1 MWETLRT
8 GADRSVFRRI
18 SIVYSVFSHPTS
30 AREASV
36 KVIHLIGGGDTGGAK
51 THVHSLLTY
60 LGQVVDVRLVCFRRG
75 IFSDEAQALGIPTIV
90 MQHNVLWCVCA
101 LQKLIR
107 EEGYQFVHCHGAKAN
122 VIGAMLRPL
131 VGVPVLTTV
140 HSDYRLD
147 YLGRPFATVFY
158 GNANKVALRLLNYR
172 VCVSNPLMQK
182 LIDRGFDPGRMFSI
196 YNGLDFSH
204 EVPRVDR
211 KEFFAGY
218 DFDVAPDDVIVGIAA
233 RLDPVKDIPLLLRA
247 VALARRRGARLRL
260 AIAGDGKQRAE
271 LEALAESLGIGAD
284 VFFLGWISDLDRFYG
299 ALDIN
304 ALSSISESFPYALTE
319 GARARLA
326 TVATSVG
333 GVPDLIEHGVNGFLV
348 EPGDVDGFAS
358 ALVTFAK
365 DPALREKMGQALYDT
380 GRQRLSVIA
389 TGERQLE
396 IYNTIY
402 RHEKWRHGKRDGI
415 LIGGAYGFGNAGD
428 DAILEAILQ
437 EMRAIDPN
445 MPVTVLSRRPHET
458 RRIYGVSTLHSF
470 NLIRMARVLRRTKL
484 YLNGGG
490 NLMQDVTSRMS
501 LWYYLYTLWCAKR
514 CGAQVQMYGCG
525 IGPIVV
531 PGDQKLAARTINRNV
546 DVITLREP
554 DSLDVLR
561 QFGIEK
567 PEVLLAADP
576 VIRLQAASAFQVE
589 RFFEQ
594 HGMDP
599 DGKYIAFVLRRWRG
613 FEERTRAF
621 AAAAWH
627 AYTRYG
633 LTPVFLCI
641 NPRADIDAAR
651 LVTEELTVPHYL
663 IDEPMPAALSIG
675 VMSRMQAVLSMRLH
689 GLVFAA
695 GQGVPLAGV
704 SYDPKV
710 RAFLDYI
717 EQDNYVELEDADAK
731 NMCAMIDRAISLSGQ
746 KDELRRRTELLYAR
760 EDNNQIAAARLLGRE

>member
-1 MWETLRT
+1 MPL
-8 GADRSVFRRI
+8 
-18 SIVYSVFSHPTS
+18 YSVFSRQTS
-30 AREASV
+30 VSEASV

-60 LGQVVDVRLVCFRRG
+60 LGQVVDVRLVCFRSG
-75 IFSDEAQALGIPTIV
+75 VFADEARALGIPTVV
-90 MQHNVLWCVCA
+90 MQHSVLWCVGA
-101 LQKLIR
+101 LQKMIR
-107 EEGYQFVHCHGAKAN
+107 EEGFQFVHCHGAKAN
-122 VIGAMLRPL
+122 VIGALLRPV

-147 YLGRPFATVFY
+147 YLGRPFANVFY

-172 VCVSNPLMQK
+172 VCVSNPLKQK

-204 EVPRVDR
+204 EVPRVEQR
-211 KEFFAGY
+211 EFFAA
-218 DFDVAPDDVIVGIAA
+218 FDIQIAPGDVIVGIAA

-247 VALARRRGARLRL
+247 VARARERGAQLRL

-271 LEALAESLGIGAD
+271 LEALAETLGIRTD

-319 GARARLA
+319 GARAHLA

-348 EPGDVDGFAS
+348 EPGDVEGFAA
-358 ALVTFAK
+358 ALFTFAK
-365 DPALREKMGQALYDT
+365 DPDLRRKMGQALYET
-380 GRQRLSVIA
+380 GRRQLSMIA

-396 IYNTIY
+396 IYNTIH
-402 RHEKWRHGKRDGI
+402 RHEKWRHGNRDGI

-445 MPVTVLSRRPHET
+445 MPVTVLSRRPRET
-458 RRIYGVSTLHSF
+458 RRSFGVSTQHSF
-470 NLIRMARVLRRTKL
+470 DLVRMAHVLRRTKL

-501 LWYYLYTLWCAKR
+501 LWYYLYTLWCAR
-514 CGAQVQMYGCG
+514 RHGAYVQMYGCG
-525 IGPIVV
+525 IGPILVR
-531 PGDQKLAARTINRNV
+531 GDQKLAAHVINRNV

-554 DSLDVLR
+554 DSLAELER
-561 QFGIEK
+561 FGIDK
-567 PEVLLAADP
+567 PEILLAADP
-576 VIRLQAASAFQVE
+576 VLRLQAAGAFQVE
-589 RFFEQ
+589 HFFEQ
-594 HGMDP
+594 RGLKL
-599 DGKYIAFVLRRWRG
+599 DGQYIAFVLRRWRG
-613 FEERTRAF
+613 FEEHARAF
-621 AAAAWH
+621 AAAAYH
-627 AYTRYG
+627 AWSRYG

-641 NPRADIDAAR
+641 NPRDLDAVR
-651 LVTEELTVPHYL
+651 LVEEHLPMERIV
-663 IDEPMPAALSIG
+663 ISEPLPASMSIG
-675 VMSRMQAVLSMRLH
+675 FLARMQAVVSMRLH

-717 EQDNYVELEDADAK
+717 EQDNYVTLEEADAK
-731 NMCAMIDRAISLSGQ
+731 NMCAMIDRAMSLSGQ

>member
-1 MWETLRT
+1 M
-8 GADRSVFRRI
+8 
-18 SIVYSVFSHPTS
+18 
-30 AREASV
+30 

-51 THVHSLLTY
+51 THVYSLLTY
-60 LGQVVDVRLVCFRRG
+60 LGQVVDVRLVCFRKGR
-75 IFSDEAQALGIPTIV
+75 FAEEAKALGIPTMV

-122 VIGAMLRPL
+122 VIGALLRPL

-158 GNANKVALRLLNYR
+158 GNANKIALRLLNYR
-172 VCVSNPLMQK
+172 VCVSNPLKKK

-211 KEFFAGY
+211 TAYFAEFGFS
-218 DFDVAPDDVIVGIAA
+218 VSPDDVIIGIAA
-233 RLDPVKDIPLLLRA
+233 RLDPVKDIPMLLHA
-247 VALARRRGARLRL
+247 VAEARRGGAKVRL
-260 AIAGDGKQRAE
+260 AIAGDGKQRPE
-271 LEALAESLGIGAD
+271 LEALAESLGIREH

-319 GARARLA
+319 GARAHLA

-333 GVPDLIEHGVNGFLV
+333 GVPDLIRHGKNGILV
-348 EPGDVDGFAS
+348 EPGNAGAFAS
-358 ALVTFAK
+358 ALVRYAD
-365 DPALREKMGQALYDT
+365 DPQLRSEMGQALYDT

-396 IYNTIY
+396 IYNTIH
-402 RHEKWRHGKRDGI
+402 RHEKWRHGGRDGV

-437 EMRAIDPN
+437 EMHAIDPN
-445 MPVTVLSRRPHET
+445 MPITVLSRRPRET
-458 RRIYGVSTLHSF
+458 QRNYSVHTQHSF
-470 NLIRMARVLRRTKL
+470 DLIRMARVLRRTKL

-514 CGAQVQMYGCG
+514 SGALVQMYGCG
-525 IGPIVV
+525 IGPIIV
-531 PGDQKLAARTINRNV
+531 PDDQKLAAHIINRNV
-546 DVITLREP
+546 DTITLREP
-554 DSLDVLR
+554 DSLSVLKK
-561 QFGIEK
+561 FGIDK
-567 PEVLLAADP
+567 PEILLAADP
-576 VIRLQAASAFQVE
+576 VIRLRAAGAYKVE
-589 RFFEQ
+589 YFMEQ
-594 HGMDP
+594 HGLRP
-599 DGKYIAFVLRRWRG
+599 DGQYIAFILRCWDG
-613 FEERTRAF
+613 FEAHVRAF
-621 AAAAWH
+621 TAAVYHAW
-627 AYTRYG
+627 ARYG

-641 NPRADIDAAR
+641 NPRADLDAAHQ
-651 LVTEELTVPHYL
+651 VAAQLTVPYHL
-663 IDEPMPAALSIG
+663 IDEQLPAAMSIG
-675 VMSRMQAVLSMRLH
+675 FLSRMQAVVSMRLH

-695 GQGVPLAGV
+695 GQGVPLVGV

-717 EQDNYVELEDADAK
+717 EQDNYIDLEEADAK
-731 NMCAMIDRAISLSGQ
+731 TLCAMIDRAMSLSGE

>member
-1 MWETLRT
+1 MK
-8 GADRSVFRRI
+8 I
-18 SIVYSVFSHPTS
+18 
-30 AREASV
+30 
-36 KVIHLIGGGDTGGAK
+36 IHLIGGGDTGGAK

-60 LGQVVDVRLVCFRRG
+60 LGQVVEVRLVCFRKG
-75 IFSDEAQALGIPTIV
+75 IFSDEAEALGIPTTV
-90 MQHNVLWCVCA
+90 MQHSVPWCVAA

-107 EEGYQFVHCHGAKAN
+107 EEGFDFIHCHGAKAN

-131 VGVPVLTTV
+131 VHAPVLTTV

-147 YLGRPFATVFY
+147 YLGRPFASVFY
-158 GNANKVALRLLNYR
+158 GSANKAALRLLNYR
-172 VCVSNPLMQK
+172 VCVSNPLKQK
-182 LIDRGFDPGRMFSI
+182 LIERGFDPGRMFSI

-211 KEFFAGY
+211 QAFFAGFGY
-218 DFDVAPDDVIVGIAA
+218 AVAPDDVIVGIAA
-233 RLDPVKDIPLLLRA
+233 RLDPVKDIPMLLRA
-247 VALARRRGARLRL
+247 VAAARERGARIRL
-260 AIAGDGKQRAE
+260 AIAGDGKQRSE
-271 LEALAESLGIGAD
+271 LEALANELGIRAD

-333 GVPDLIEHGVNGFLV
+333 GVPDLIEHGANGFLV
-348 EPGDVDGFAS
+348 EPGDTDAFAS
-358 ALVTFAK
+358 ALVAYAK
-365 DPALREKMGQALYDT
+365 DPALRARMGQALYDT

-396 IYNTIY
+396 IYNTIHRY
-402 RHEKWRHGKRDGI
+402 GKWRSGTRDGV

-428 DAILEAILQ
+428 DAILEAVLQ

-445 MPVTVLSRRPHET
+445 MPITVLSRRPRET
-458 RRIYGVSTLHSF
+458 RRSYGVSTQHSF
-470 NLIRMARVLRRTKL
+470 DLIRMARVLRRTKL

-501 LWYYLYTLWCAKR
+501 LWYYLYTLWSAR
-514 CGAQVQMYGCG
+514 RRGAAVQMYGCG
-525 IGPIVV
+525 IGPILV

-546 DVITLREP
+546 DIITLREP
-554 DSLDVLR
+554 DSLQVLQ
-561 QFGIEK
+561 QFGVDQ
-567 PEVLLAADP
+567 PEILLAADP

-589 RFFEQ
+589 RFFET
-594 HGMDP
+594 HDLRP
-599 DGKYIAFVLRRWRG
+599 DGRYIAFILRRWRG
-613 FEERTRAF
+613 FEDHVRAF
-621 AAAAWH
+621 SAAAYHAWS
-627 AYTRYG
+627 RYG

-641 NPRADIDAAR
+641 NPRDLDAVR
-651 LVTEELTVPHYL
+651 LVTEQLTVPFHL
-663 IDEPMPAALSIG
+663 IDEQMPAAMSIG
-675 VMSRMQAVLSMRLH
+675 FLARMQAVVSMRLH

-695 GQGVPLAGV
+695 GQGVPLVGV

-717 EQDNYVELEDADAK
+717 EQDNYVELADADAK
-731 NMCAMIDRAISLSGQ
+731 ALCAMIDRAMSLSGQ

>member
-1 MWETLRT
+1 M
-8 GADRSVFRRI
+8 
-18 SIVYSVFSHPTS
+18 
-30 AREASV
+30 

-60 LGQVVDVRLVCFRRG
+60 LGQVVDVRLVCFREG
-75 IFSDEAQALGIPTIV
+75 VFADEAKALGIPTEV
-90 MQHNVLWCVCA
+90 MHHNVLWCVAA

-107 EEGYQFVHCHGAKAN
+107 EEGYQLVHCHGAKAN
-122 VIGAMLRPL
+122 VIGALLRPL

-172 VCVSNPLMQK
+172 VCVSNPLKQK

-204 EVPRVDR
+204 EVPRRDR
-211 KEFFAGY
+211 RAFFAGY
-218 DFDVAPDDVIVGIAA
+218 GFAVAPDDVIVGIAA
-233 RLDPVKDIPLLLRA
+233 RLDPVKDVPLLMRA
-247 VALARRRGARLRL
+247 VALARQRGAKLRL

-271 LEALAESLGIGAD
+271 LEALADSLGIRAN
-284 VFFLGWISDLDRFYG
+284 VMFLGWISDLDGFYG

-319 GARARLA
+319 GARAHLA

-348 EPGDVDGFAS
+348 EPGDVNGFAE
-358 ALVTFAK
+358 ALTAYAK
-365 DPALREKMGQALYDT
+365 DPALRARMGQALYDT
-380 GRQRLSVIA
+380 GRRKLSMIA

-396 IYNTIY
+396 IYNTIH
-402 RHEKWRHGKRDGI
+402 RQEKWRHGSRDGI

-437 EMRAIDPN
+437 EMYAIDPN
-445 MPVTVLSRRPHET
+445 LPITVLSRRPRET
-458 RRIYGVSTLHSF
+458 RKSYGVSTLHSF
-470 NLIRMARVLRRTKL
+470 DLVRMSRILRRTKL

-501 LWYYLYTLWCAKR
+501 LWYYLYTLRCAKKR
-514 CGAQVQMYGCG
+514 GALVQMYGCG
-525 IGPIVV
+525 IGPILV
-531 PGDQKLAARTINRNV
+531 PDDQKLAARIINRYV

-554 DSLDVLR
+554 DSLEVLR
-561 QFGIEK
+561 QFGIDK
-567 PEVLLAADP
+567 PEILLAADP
-576 VIRLQAASAFQVE
+576 VLRLQCASAFQIDH
-589 RFFEQ
+589 FFEQ
-594 HGMDP
+594 QGLDT
-599 DGKYIAFVLRRWRG
+599 DGQYIAFVLRRWRG
-613 FEERTRAF
+613 FEPHVRAF
-621 AAAAWH
+621 AAAAYH
-627 AYTRYG
+627 AYDRYG

-641 NPRADIDAAR
+641 NPRADLDVTRMVIDR
-651 LVTEELTVPHYL
+651 LTVPYHL
-663 IDEPMPAALSIG
+663 IDKPISAALSIG
-675 VMSRMQAVLSMRLH
+675 VLSRMQAVVSMRLH

-710 RAFLDYI
+710 SAFLDYI
-717 EQDNYVELEDADAK
+717 EQDNYVSLEQADAK
-731 NMCAMIDRAISLSGQ
+731 TMCAMIDRAMSMSGQ

>member
-1 MWETLRT
+1 M
-8 GADRSVFRRI
+8 
-18 SIVYSVFSHPTS
+18 
-30 AREASV
+30 

-60 LGQVVDVRLVCFRRG
+60 LGQVVDVRLVCFRKG
-75 IFSDEAQALGIPTIV
+75 IFSEEAQALGIPTTV
-90 MQHNVLWCVCA
+90 MQHDVLWCVGA
-101 LQKLIR
+101 LQKIIR
-107 EEGYQFVHCHGAKAN
+107 REGFQFVHCHGAKAN
-122 VIGAMLRPL
+122 VIGALLRPL

-147 YLGRPFATVFY
+147 YLGRPFANIFY
-158 GNANKVALRLLNYR
+158 GGANKVALRLLNYR

-196 YNGLDFSH
+196 YNGLDFTH
-204 EVPRVDR
+204 EVQRTDR
-211 KEFFAGY
+211 AAYFAEFGY
-218 DFDVAPDDVIVGIAA
+218 AVAPDDVIVGIAA
-233 RLDPVKDIPLLLRA
+233 RLDPVKDVPMLLKA
-247 VALARRRGARLRL
+247 VAQARARGAKVRL

-271 LEALAESLGIGAD
+271 LEALADRLGIGAD

-333 GVPDLIEHGVNGFLV
+333 GVPDLIEHGRNGFLV
-348 EPGDVDGFAS
+348 EPGDINGFAA
-358 ALVTFAK
+358 ALEAYAR
-365 DPALREKMGQALYDT
+365 DPALREQMGQALYKT
-380 GRQRLSVIA
+380 GKQQLSLIA

-396 IYNTIY
+396 IYNTIH
-402 RHEKWRHGKRDGI
+402 RHQLWRHGRRDGI

-428 DAILEAILQ
+428 DAILDAILQ
-437 EMRAIDPN
+437 EMRSIDPH
-445 MPVTVLSRRPHET
+445 MPVTVLSRRPCET
-458 RRIYGVSTLHSF
+458 RKSYGVSTLHSF
-470 NLIRMARVLRRTKL
+470 DLLRMARVLRRTKL

-501 LWYYLYTLWCAKR
+501 LWYYLYTLWCARR
-514 CGAQVQMYGCG
+514 CGAAVQMYGCG

-531 PGDQKLAARTINRNV
+531 PGDQKLAARVINRNV

-554 DSLDVLR
+554 DSLEVLR
-561 QFGIEK
+561 EFGINT
-567 PEVLLAADP
+567 PEILLAADP
-576 VIRLQAASAFQVE
+576 VIRLQPAGAFQIE

-594 HGMDP
+594 HGLDP
-599 DGKYIAFVLRRWRG
+599 DGRYIAFVLRRWRG
-613 FEERTRAF
+613 FDAHIRAF
-621 AAAAWH
+621 AAAAYH
-627 AYTRYG
+627 AYSVYG

-641 NPRADIDAAR
+641 NPRADLDATR
-651 LVTEELTVPHYL
+651 LVADQLNVPYHL
-663 IDEPMPAALSIG
+663 IGEPMSAALSIG
-675 VMSRMQAVLSMRLH
+675 FLAQMQAVVSMRLH

-717 EQDNYVELEDADAK
+717 EQDNYVSLEDADAK
-731 NMCAMIDRAISLSGQ
+731 NMCAMIDRAMSLSDQ
-746 KDELRRRTELLYAR
+746 KDELRRRTTLLYER
-760 EDNNQIAAARLLGRE
+760 EDNNRIAAARLLSPSNNDVF

>member
-1 MWETLRT
+1 M
-8 GADRSVFRRI
+8 
-18 SIVYSVFSHPTS
+18 
-30 AREASV
+30 

-60 LGQVVDVRLVCFRRG
+60 LGQVVDVRLVCFRKG
-75 IFSDEAQALGIPTIV
+75 VFADEAKALGIPTVV
-90 MQHNVLWCVCA
+90 MQHNVTWCVCA
-101 LQKLIR
+101 LQKMIR
-107 EEGYQFVHCHGAKAN
+107 DEGFQLVHCHGAKAN

-147 YLGRPFATVFY
+147 YLGRPFASVFY
-158 GNANKVALRLLNYR
+158 GGANKVALRLLNYR

-204 EVPRVDR
+204 EVPRTDR
-211 KEFFAGY
+211 EAFFAEHGY
-218 DFDVAPDDVIVGIAA
+218 AVRQDDVIVGIAA

-247 VALARRRGARLRL
+247 VALARYRGANVRL

-271 LEALAESLGIGAD
+271 LEALAEELGIGAD
-284 VFFLGWISDLDRFYG
+284 VFFLGWITDLDRFYG

-348 EPGDVDGFAS
+348 EPGDVDGFAA

-365 DPALREKMGQALYDT
+365 NGDLRRKMGQALYDT
-380 GRQRLSVIA
+380 GRRRLSLIA

-396 IYNTIY
+396 IYNTIH
-402 RHEKWRHGKRDGI
+402 RHEKWRHGNRDGI

-437 EMRAIDPN
+437 EMRAIDPHL
-445 MPVTVLSRRPHET
+445 PVTVLSRRPRET

-470 NLIRMARVLRRTKL
+470 DLVRMALVLRRTKL

-501 LWYYLYTLWCAKR
+501 LWYYLYTLWAAKR
-514 CGAQVQMYGCG
+514 CGASVLMYGCG
-525 IGPIVV
+525 IGPIIV
-531 PGDQKLAARTINRNV
+531 PDDQKLAARIINGNV
-546 DVITLREP
+546 DAITLREP
-554 DSLDVLR
+554 DSLAALQ
-561 QFGIEK
+561 QFGIDR
-567 PEVLLAADP
+567 PEILLAADP
-576 VIRLQAASAFQVE
+576 VIRLQPAGAFQVE

-594 HGMDP
+594 HGLSL
-599 DGKYIAFVLRRWRG
+599 DGRYIAFVLRRWRG

-621 AAAAWH
+621 AAAACH
-627 AYTRYG
+627 AYHRYG

-641 NPRADIDAAR
+641 NPRADFDAAQ
-651 LVTEELTVPHYL
+651 LVIEELTVPYHF
-663 IDEPMPAALSIG
+663 IDEPMPADMSIG
-675 VMSRMQAVLSMRLH
+675 FLAKMQAVVSMRLH

-710 RAFLDYI
+710 RSFMDYI
-717 EQDNYVELEDADAK
+717 EQDNCIDLEDADTK
-731 NMCAMIDRAISLSGQ
+731 TMCAIIDRAMSLSGQ
-746 KDELRRRTELLYAR
+746 KEELRRRTQLLFAL
-760 EDNNQIAAARLLGRE
+760 EDNNQSAAARLLGRE